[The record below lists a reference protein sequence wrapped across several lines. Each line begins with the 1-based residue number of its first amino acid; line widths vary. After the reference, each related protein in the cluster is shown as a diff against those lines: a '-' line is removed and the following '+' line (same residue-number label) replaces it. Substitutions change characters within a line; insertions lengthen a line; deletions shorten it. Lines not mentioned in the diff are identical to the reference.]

1 MKPEQLAKDI
11 ERLQKL
17 DNGQGIP
24 HPQGVELIARD
35 ALRALNY
42 PNAMRTINSLID
54 LVAMQH
60 EALENYART
69 ELNDAVLEPYSGFN
83 PSAKAKQTLIQSTP
97 IAALARKETS

>member
-17 DNGQGIP
+17 DNGHQI
-24 HPQGVELIARD
+24 PQGVELIARD

-60 EALENYART
+60 EALKGLHSDNAEYGAINNIAGFDNHWMKRARV
-69 ELNDAVLEPYSGFN
+69 ALE
-83 PSAKAKQTLIQSTP
+83 QSSS
-97 IAALARKETS
+97 IAALARKE

>member
-17 DNGQGIP
+17 DNGHQI
-24 HPQGVELIARD
+24 PQGVELIARD

-42 PNAMRTINSLID
+42 PNAMRAINSLID

-60 EALENYART
+60 EAMLIKQRVTLWERNEDKEAY
-69 ELNDAVLEPYSGFN
+69 
-83 PSAKAKQTLIQSTP
+83 AKALSQSSP